1 MSTSMSYVLDT
12 FTCVKLAA
20 LRRTA
25 RYQALHLRS
34 SHWPHVNWD
43 SMMLTPCPT
52 DDKAVRA
59 QRGRTTYPR
68 SHRMAEPAW
77 SQSPQLLVTTWMA
90 EGRGL
95 LHLPLTPQ
103 VARDGG
109 RWEPWPSLPGRGR
122 P

>member
-1 MSTSMSYVLDT
+1 MSTSMSYVSDT

-77 SQSPQLLVTTWMA
+77 SQSPRLLVTTWMA